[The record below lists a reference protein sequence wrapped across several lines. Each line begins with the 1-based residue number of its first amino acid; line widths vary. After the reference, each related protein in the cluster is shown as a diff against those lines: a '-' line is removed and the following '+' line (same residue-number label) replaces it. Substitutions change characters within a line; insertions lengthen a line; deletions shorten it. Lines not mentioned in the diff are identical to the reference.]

1 MKKNLKF
8 ETIRYLSLKVEEKK
22 SILRIPGSWSRN
34 CPVNTPKVPKVLYIL
49 KSILRILSMCIM
61 YKKLK

>member
-22 SILRIPGSWSRN
+22 SILRIPGS
-34 CPVNTPKVPKVLYIL
+34 
-49 KSILRILSMCIM
+49 
-61 YKKLK
+61 